1 MDHLWIA
8 LAILGA
14 LLQAVRT
21 AAQRQ
26 LLGTMT
32 VMATTYVRSL
42 LGLPVMLVW
51 VALIWAIERP
61 DVPAMSTAYLA
72 YTLAGAMAQ
81 VVATMFLVM
90 MFRYR
95 NFAVGTLLTKVDVV
109 TTAII
114 GSLFFS
120 EVLSAGGVS
129 ALLVV
134 LAGMLLLSLARL
146 SVTGT
151 DSETAFELLTGEA
164 ARTAL
169 LCALSFSMSYLC
181 YREAALNVAGG
192 TFVWRAAWTVTLA
205 TAMQTVLVGLW
216 IWRAEPDSFKAIWP
230 NRGLASFIG
239 VTSAVGSI
247 AWFTAFALQNASYVR
262 AVGQIEVVFTVLIS
276 ARYFRERILPLEYA
290 GIALTVVG
298 IVMFRLIV

>member
-1 MDHLWIA
+1 MEHLWIA

-32 VMATTYVRSL
+32 VLATTYVRSL

-51 VALIWAIERP
+51 LALVSGVEGLR
-61 DVPAMSTAYLA
+61 VPAMSPVYLT
-72 YTLAGAMAQ
+72 YTLAGAIAQ
-81 VVATMFLVM
+81 VVATMFLVT

-95 NFAVGTLLTKVDVV
+95 NFAVGTMLTKVDVV

-120 EVLSAGGVS
+120 EVLSLGGVA
-129 ALLVV
+129 ALAVV

-146 SVTGT
+146 SIKGAPG
-151 DSETAFELLTGEA
+151 ETALDLLTGPA

-181 YREAALNVAGG
+181 FREAALNVTGG
-192 TFVWRAAWTVTLA
+192 TFFWRAAWTVALA

-216 IWRAEPDSFKAIWP
+216 MWRTEPGSFAAIWP

-239 VTSAVGSI
+239 ATSAIGSI
-247 AWFTAFALQNASYVR
+247 AWFTAFSLQNASYVR
-262 AVGQIEVVFTVLIS
+262 AVGQIEVVFTVLVS
-276 ARYFRERILPLEYA
+276 AFYFRERILPLEYA
-290 GIALTVVG
+290 GIALTVAG